1 MIHYIMKST
10 RQNYITN
17 IAGLAVFF
25 VVVMGLFSKPVKAAR
40 KVHRVALLFSHNYS
54 GGRAKTLRYAVS
66 DAKKFRSV
74 LFQVAGHQPHHTY
87 LVANRN
93 ADAVRRAFQKVK
105 QAIASL
111 KKQHGPHAKIML
123 VVYYSGHARDGKF
136 FLGSTDLSFREL
148 REFLKTSGA
157 SLRMAFLDTCGS
169 GRFLQTRG
177 LARRK
182 RNFRIPMLNSHTAEG
197 EAVITSTG
205 DRENAYEDL
214 KLRGG
219 IFTHYM
225 VTGLRGAADRD
236 KDGHVTLNELY
247 AFTYNWTL
255 NRTVFARSGPQKP
268 HFQTNLKGA
277 GQVVLSSTQR
287 STTKLVLHRS
297 LKGQFFLWKGDKM
310 LYAGFYKA
318 PGQKMRLA
326 VAPGTYKIQWRQ
338 NNHVYTSRVS
348 LRSKHVT
355 YLGLRSKRLAFSQR
369 SLASR
374 GVATT
379 IDEPPVSTWKVLP
392 NRTPPSVWSVFVQGS
407 ASNAAFVQGTLFGGA
422 AVGIRHRYGA
432 LRLGLRGTSVPRVE
446 TDVPQLNLSL
456 RAEVGYPIAYKQF
469 YLFLGGYAGAGL
481 LFQNIG
487 VSPQTGLLLHAGGLI
502 TPGFWLNQHWAIAL
516 PVNVGITAGAFG
528 FEFLA
533 YPDIGG
539 ALELRYRF

>member
-1 MIHYIMKST
+1 MKQTKIFSLWKSVGLVVWM
-10 RQNYITN
+10 
-17 IAGLAVFF
+17 GLAI
-25 VVVMGLFSKPVKAAR
+25 GLFPSPTEAAR
-40 KVHRVALLFSHNYS
+40 KVHRVALLFSHNGS
-54 GGRAKTLRYAVS
+54 GGRAKMLRYAVS

-74 LFQVAGHQPHHTY
+74 LFQVAGYNPQHTY

-93 ADAVRRAFQKVK
+93 ASAVRQAFKKVK
-105 QAIASL
+105 RAIAGL
-111 KKQHGPHAKIML
+111 KQKYGAHSKVML
-123 VVYYSGHARDGKF
+123 VVYYSGHARNGKF
-136 FLGSTDLSFREL
+136 FLGPTDLTFREL

-157 SLRMAFLDTCGS
+157 TLRMAFLDTCGS

-182 RNFRIPMLNSHTAEG
+182 RNFRIPLLNSHTAEG

-236 KDGHVTLNELY
+236 KDGRVTLNELY
-247 AFTYNWTL
+247 AFTYSWTL

-287 STTKLVLHRS
+287 STTKLVLHRA

-310 LYAGFYKA
+310 LYAGFYK
-318 PGQKMRLA
+318 PSGQKMRLA

-338 NNHVYTSRVS
+338 NKHVFTTRVA
-348 LRSKHVT
+348 LRPKHVT
-355 YLGLRSKRLAFSQR
+355 FLGVRSKRLAFSQR

-374 GVATT
+374 GAEAN
-379 IDEPPVSTWKVLP
+379 IQEPPPSTWKLLQ
-392 NRTPPSVWSVFVQGS
+392 NRTPPSNWSVFVQGA
-407 ASNAAFVQGTLFGGA
+407 ASNAAFVQGTMFGGG
-422 AVGIRHRYGA
+422 AVGVRHRYVA
-432 LRLGLRGTSVPRVE
+432 LRLGLRGTTVPRVE
-446 TDVPQLNLSL
+446 TNVPQMNLSL
-456 RAEVGYPIAYKQF
+456 RVEAGYPIAYQKF
-469 YLFLGGYAGAGL
+469 YLLLGGYVGAGL

-487 VSPQTGLLLHAGGLI
+487 VAPQTGLVLHAGGLI
-502 TPGFWLNQHWAIAL
+502 TPGFWLTQHWAIAL
-516 PVNVGITAGAFG
+516 PVHVGVTAGAFG

-533 YPDIGG
+533 YTDIGG
-539 ALELRYRF
+539 ALEIRYRF